1 MIDFLR
7 DLLSRPGAARTVIL
21 LEPDTMS
28 APRQYEVRPGTALYV
43 LFLAVVAVAAV
54 LVAAVVLTPLRGAF
68 LGPAAGE
75 LRAEAERNASR
86 ASALEDSMTAQVEQ
100 ITLLRALITGDIPGG
115 LSGADSATPDIR
127 AAAEATIRS
136 PAVAPPA
143 PAEPS
148 ASVSAAEPASAV
160 PGAPA
165 RAARARGRAA
175 GAYLA
180 SLRSPVP
187 APLDGVVSRGFLPAR
202 GHYGLDL
209 AADAGT
215 PVLAAGD
222 GTVVFADWA
231 QGGGLTVAVQHAGGY
246 LSVYKHNRRLL
257 RRAGDRVSAREA
269 LAESGNTGEITSGPH
284 LHVEV
289 WRDGRP
295 LDPET
300 FFSLR

>member
-100 ITLLRALITGDIPGG
+100 ITLLRALITGDTPGG
-115 LSGADSATPDIR
+115 LSGADSATSDIR
-127 AAAEATIRS
+127 TTAEATTRS
-136 PAVAPPA
+136 PAVAPPT

-160 PGAPA
+160 PPA
-165 RAARARGRAA
+165 STRAARTRGRAA